1 MSMLKCLANEYASIV
16 GIVDLLFERA
26 LLPTGI
32 ARRVAI
38 SVADDGTLT
47 SVAGDAPQ
55 SAGTPVSGLALCGMP
70 NLHSHAFQRG
80 IAGATETAGAAQS
93 SFWGWRE
100 TMYRFV
106 GRLGPDDAGAI
117 ATLAYLEMLEAGYTS
132 VAEFHYLHHQ
142 PNGRPYP
149 DAASMAAAVR
159 AAAQRVGIRQ
169 VLLPCLYL
177 ASDFGPQP
185 PLASQRRFVLD
196 TGAFLR
202 LFQQLEGAASAL
214 QSTGV
219 ALHSLRAVPLSA
231 VREVIAAL
239 PADVPIHIHVCE
251 QQREVDA
258 CLKFAGRTPIEY
270 LLDSVA
276 VDRHWCLV
284 HATHASPSELQAVA
298 RSQAVVG
305 LCPTTEANLGDGIF
319 PLDDFV
325 GAGGRFG
332 IGSDSQVSIDPREEL
347 RAAEYA
353 LRLQRRRR
361 GLNNRGGQ
369 QHCGTSLYSLASLGG
384 AQALGLS
391 SGELIAGAAADIVV
405 VDTDQAQFAGMP
417 DEALLDAHIF
427 APRPNAVRDVMIA
440 GRWVV
445 RAGRH
450 PQREQIIEAYRRTV
464 EGLLQ

>member
-1 MSMLKCLANEYASIV
+1 LS
-16 GIVDLLFERA
+16 
-26 LLPTGI
+26 
-32 ARRVAI
+32 
-38 SVADDGTLT
+38 SVECG
-47 SVAGDAPQ
+47 APE
-55 SAGTPVSGLALCGMP
+55 SAGTPVPGLALSGMP

-80 IAGATETAGAAQS
+80 IAGATEIAGAAHS

-100 TMYRFV
+100 AMYRFV
-106 GRLGPDDAGAI
+106 GRLEPDDAAAI
-117 ATLAYLEMLEAGYTS
+117 AALVYLEMLEAGYTS

-142 PNGRPYP
+142 PDGTPYP
-149 DAASMAAAVR
+149 DTASMAAAVR
-159 AAAQRVGIRQ
+159 MAAQRVGIRQ

-185 PLASQRRFVLD
+185 PLASQRRFVLE
-196 TGAFLR
+196 TRSFLR
-202 LFQQLEGAASAL
+202 LFEQLKSAASAMHT
-214 QSTGV
+214 TGV
-219 ALHSLRAVPLSA
+219 ALHSLRAVPLTA

-239 PADVPIHIHVCE
+239 PAGVPIHIHLSE

-258 CLKFAGRTPIEY
+258 CLTFAGRRPIEY

-276 VDRHWCLV
+276 IDRHWCLV

-319 PLDDFV
+319 PLDDFLS
-325 GAGGRFG
+325 AGGRFG

-353 LRLQRRRR
+353 VRLQKQRR
-361 GLNNRGGQ
+361 GLSCRGGQ
-369 QHCGTSLYSLASLGG
+369 EHCGTSLYSLASSGG
-384 AQALGLS
+384 AQALGFA

-405 VDTDQAQFAGMP
+405 IDTDQAQYAGMR
-417 DEALLDAHIF
+417 DEALLDAHVF
-427 APRPNAVRDVMIA
+427 APRPNAVRDVMVA

-450 PQREQIIEAYRRTV
+450 PQREQIIEAYKRAV
-464 EGLLQ
+464 ERVQ